1 MGETKRESWESC
13 LELPPHFENVSIV
26 ASVHKLIFLS
36 VSFVYPLFIY
46 LFWFQMLKNVKRSY
60 LPASYK
66 HGHNILRP
74 SDIFANVFFII
85 SEMMRDKHSNKHS
98 T

>member
-1 MGETKRESWESC
+1 MGETKRESWDSC

-26 ASVHKLIFLS
+26 ASAHKLIFLS

-60 LPASYK
+60 LPARYK
-66 HGHNILRP
+66 HGHNILRL

>member
-1 MGETKRESWESC
+1 MQMGEIKRQSPAW
-13 LELPPHFENVSIV
+13 NIV
-26 ASVHKLIFLS
+26 ASVHKLIFPS

-46 LFWFQMLKNVKRSY
+46 LFWFQIPKSVKRSY
-60 LPASYK
+60 LAASYN
-66 HGHNILRP
+66 HGHNILRL
-74 SDIFANVFFII
+74 SDIFPNGFFII

>member
-66 HGHNILRP
+66 HGHNILRL

>member
-1 MGETKRESWESC
+1 
-13 LELPPHFENVSIV
+13 
-26 ASVHKLIFLS
+26 
-36 VSFVYPLFIY
+36 
-46 LFWFQMLKNVKRSY
+46 MLKNVKRSY